1 MNITGIWKRNMVH
14 RLFLDAN
21 VILDY
26 TLKRPKWH
34 RASKFI
40 LEKVVEGEYKGAVS
54 PVVVHI
60 VSYIL
65 GKHLGPER
73 TKKIMLALLNDV
85 KVIDTPHKV
94 ILQAMSSDW
103 PDIEDSIQYF
113 TALHHRVDL
122 IVSRDEGF
130 IKKAMPALP
139 VVHPE
144 DFVKTFR

>member
-1 MNITGIWKRNMVH
+1 MVH

-26 TLKRPKWH
+26 ALKRPKWY
-34 RASKFI
+34 RASKSI
-40 LEKVVEGEYKGAVS
+40 LEKVAEGEYEGTVS
-54 PVVVHI
+54 PVAVHI

-65 GKHLGPER
+65 GKHLGSEN

-85 KVIDTPHKV
+85 MVIDTPHKV
-94 ILQAMSSDW
+94 ILQAMSADW

-122 IVSRDEGF
+122 IVSRDEGL

-139 VVHPE
+139 VIHPE
-144 DFVKTFR
+144 DFVKTF